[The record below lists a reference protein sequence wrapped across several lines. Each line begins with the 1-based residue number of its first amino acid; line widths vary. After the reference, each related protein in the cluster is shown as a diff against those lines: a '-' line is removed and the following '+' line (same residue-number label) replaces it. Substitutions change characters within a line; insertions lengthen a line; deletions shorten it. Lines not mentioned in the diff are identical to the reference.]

1 MIAFEIILCEKAA
14 VGNSLL
20 NHRFFDCFA
29 EFDDAL
35 PEVIELP
42 LVWEINYN
50 ATSFRS
56 SWFSLLAKYQ

>member
-42 LVWEINYN
+42 LV
-50 ATSFRS
+50 
-56 SWFSLLAKYQ
+56 